1 MFGSV
6 PIKSTDV
13 DILKVF
19 DAMQFLV
26 LTEREGETIAEFC
39 AKNVRPI
46 LFSSS
51 CFLRTETDAAVCNAE
66 SKVSVIRLVVVLTRC
81 N

>member
-26 LTEREGETIAEFC
+26 LTERETIAEFC

-46 LFSSS
+46 PSSS
-51 CFLRTETDAAVCNAE
+51 CFLRTKTVAAVCNVD
-66 SKVSVIRLVVVLTRC
+66 SKVSVICLVVPVVLTRC